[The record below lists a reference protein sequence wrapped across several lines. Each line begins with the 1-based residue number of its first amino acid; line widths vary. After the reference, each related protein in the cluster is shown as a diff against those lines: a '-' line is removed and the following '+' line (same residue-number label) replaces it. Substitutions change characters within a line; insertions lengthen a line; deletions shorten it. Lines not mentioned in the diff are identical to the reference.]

1 MDLETIVE
9 QVRQITQ
16 EVVAHDAVTV
26 DREARWPERGLRALQ
41 DAGMGGLV
49 IPEKLGGLGIGL
61 LGLTR
66 VCEQI
71 GTHCA
76 STGLCFGMHCVGSA
90 VIAAKA
96 TEDQM
101 RYLDN
106 INRGQHLTTLAL
118 SEPGTGVHF
127 YFPQTRLIKRSDG
140 DYVVDGKK
148 HFVTNGGYADSY
160 VVSTVAADPNAP
172 PGDFSCVVIPRDAE
186 GMVWGGPW
194 QGLGMRGNQSRVL
207 ELQQVS
213 VARRDL
219 LGADGDQIWYVF
231 NVIAPYFLIAMAGT
245 YLGLAS
251 AAFDETR
258 RHMEKRQYAHS
269 GSSLGQVPI
278 LQHRLGKLWSDLQR
292 TRQLVYW
299 AASEADAGG
308 PEALPG
314 LCSAKADVADCVVTI
329 VNEAMTLCGGIAYR
343 EHSKFDRMLRD
354 ARAAHVMTPTTDI
367 LRTWTGRGLL
377 GQPLLGD

>member
-9 QVRQITQ
+9 KVRQITQ

-41 DAGMGGLV
+41 EAGLGGLV

-251 AAFDETR
+251 AALDETR
-258 RHMEKRQYAHS
+258 RHMEKRQFAHS